1 MHKQITGSSSL
12 SYIPLISGS
21 DNLLLNDIEKDAI
34 DSKIVSK
41 ADGFNLFGSNTRQ
54 FHKVL
59 EYSINPFILSISGSE
74 RVLLISS
81 VNLILLWDSGF
92 GSMIDIEEEDMLKL
106 VSTRS

>member
-74 RVLLISS
+74 ESS
-81 VNLILLWDSGF
+81 VNILREL
-92 GSMIDIEEEDMLKL
+92 DIAMGQWFWFYD
-106 VSTRS
+106 